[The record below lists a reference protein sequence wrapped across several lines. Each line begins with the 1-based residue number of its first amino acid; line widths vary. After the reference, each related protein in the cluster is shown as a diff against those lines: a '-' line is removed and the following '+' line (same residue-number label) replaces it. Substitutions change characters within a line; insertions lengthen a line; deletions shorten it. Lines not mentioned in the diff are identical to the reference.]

1 MTDESVIDFETFLL
15 FFTGNGDRMEFAYN
29 VTKYFEDKGIND
41 RESFAKFV
49 GRTMMQ
55 EEITEKLM
63 EWLKEADPELAN
75 KLEEMFPA
83 PVPKREGNVVQFPH

>member
-1 MTDESVIDFETFLL
+1 MTDEMDLETFLL
-15 FFTGNGDRMEFAYN
+15 FFAGNGDRMEFAYN
-29 VTKYFEDKGIND
+29 VTKYFEDKGITD
-41 RESFAKFV
+41 RDGFAKFV
-49 GRTMMQ
+49 QRTMMQ

>member
-1 MTDESVIDFETFLL
+1 MTDEKLDFETFLL

-63 EWLKEADPELAN
+63 EWLKDADPELAN
-75 KLEEMFPA
+75 RLEEMFPE
-83 PVPKREGNVVQFPH
+83 PVLKREDNVIQFPH